1 MEGAGACLEAGAFLV
16 AGQMVPGLVRAT
28 DRSFD
33 YFLDR
38 GTPGAG
44 VLLPGFGTG
53 AVSDEDGVPR
63 GKADCA
69 ACRHVAPLTPE
80 TLRPELRH
88 EGPRPKRSTSVP
100 RAQKEGASGGLDQV
114 AGQVSE
120 RRSGSG
126 EEQRRV
132 GGTPRR
138 RSPLAHGLAR
148 SSPSRFHPTRQR
160 STKCPARLTALG
172 SPALRVSHWRL
183 ECRNEQCNLTFPRT
197 GVAEG
202 AK

>member
-69 ACRHVAPLTPE
+69 ACRHVALLTPE
-80 TLRPELRH
+80 TLFENGPSFATKVLDLKDRLRCRGRRRKGRA
-88 EGPRPKRSTSVP
+88 EVSIKWRDRSVSAALDRGRNSAGLEEHLDAALHLRTAWPDRRQAASIL
-100 RAQKEGASGGLDQV
+100 RASGQQNV
-114 AGQVSE
+114 
-120 RRSGSG
+120 RRG
-126 EEQRRV
+126 
-132 GGTPRR
+132 
-138 RSPLAHGLAR
+138 
-148 SSPSRFHPTRQR
+148 
-160 STKCPARLTALG
+160 
-172 SPALRVSHWRL
+172 
-183 ECRNEQCNLTFPRT
+183 
-197 GVAEG
+197 
-202 AK
+202 